1 MDSKFEFMKSQD
13 YCRRIIL
20 HYSRGNFHKYF
31 SDFLS
36 FTNVSDSFVLD
47 VGCGIGFLSE
57 KLEKEHRN
65 TVIGVDINVH
75 ALRFGKRHLKL
86 RHPVFGNISDLPFK
100 DAIYDAVFLIDV
112 LEHLK
117 RPARS
122 MMEIR
127 RVLKPRGRLL
137 LITSNRYAPGKLV
150 AQEKDPTHYHE
161 YTWLELKKFLEG
173 AGFQIEDARALGF
186 LLNIVDKLF
195 PRLSEKT
202 SKLLLPLS
210 TPSFWVKAI
219 RR

>member
-1 MDSKFEFMKSQD
+1 MKSHD
-13 YCRRIIL
+13 YCRRIIW
-20 HYSRGNFHKYF
+20 HYSKGNFHKYF

-36 FTNVSDSFVLD
+36 FANVSDNFVLD
-47 VGCGIGFLSE
+47 VGCGIGFLCE

-65 TVIGVDINVH
+65 TVIGVDINVY

-86 RHPVFGNISDLPFK
+86 RHLIFGNISDLPFK

-122 MMEIR
+122 LMEIR
-127 RVLKPRGRLL
+127 RVLKPCGMLL
-137 LITSNRYAPGKLV
+137 LITPNRYAPGKLI
-150 AQEKDPTHYHE
+150 AQEKDPTHCYE

-173 AGFQIEDARALGF
+173 AEFQIEDARALGF
-186 LLNIVDKLF
+186 VLNIIDKLF
-195 PRLSEKT
+195 PRLSEKM
-202 SKLLLPLS
+202 SKLLMPLS
-210 TPSFWVKAI
+210 TPSFWVKAVKKV